1 MIFTTKEKT
10 VRKHNVNFIM
20 GQVSAVLNE
29 KKVKGICVNRAP
41 EDHGQLYTTEHASVI
56 IEQIVDDSL
65 YYAH

>member
-10 VRKHNVNFIM
+10 IRKHNVNFIM
-20 GQVSAVLNE
+20 GQVRAVLNE

-41 EDHGQLYTTEHASVI
+41 EDHGQLYTTEHASAI

-65 YYAH
+65 YYAL